1 MIWEILTFL
10 PHWVHLANL
19 ESQQAF
25 DFLFENHD
33 VAEQVIKF
41 QDFLYWLPHDI
52 LRDRKNKFY
61 LHPLSSAILFRQLR
75 IIHGT
80 RHGQYNAVLL
90 FFNLYHFLPFKDEE
104 PHLWCCFMY
113 KIYCTRFVP
122 FFEQKI
128 QGLFKD
134 FQGHISH
141 FSRTPFSAKKSLEST
156 SVLLRSHHKQSY
168 PEDLSVF
175 APFPWQFSLD
185 CKVSTKIQGLSST
198 NYNFQDFFHN
208 FYSKIHGLS
217 RTFKVCAN
225 PDWNFKYPC
234 LHISKNRGTKQA
246 RFNIVKA
253 NEHIPEAFQR

>member
-1 MIWEILTFL
+1 MAQGMDNTMQFSFSLTCT
-10 PHWVHLANL
+10 
-19 ESQQAF
+19 
-25 DFLFENHD
+25 
-33 VAEQVIKF
+33 I
-41 QDFLYWLPHDI
+41 
-52 LRDRKNKFY
+52 FY
-61 LHPLSSAILFRQLR
+61 LSRMKNPTCDAALC
-75 IIHGT
+75 T
-80 RHGQYNAVLL
+80 KKN
-90 FFNLYHFLPFKDEE
+90 
-104 PHLWCCFMY
+104 
-113 KIYCTRFVP
+113 CTRFVP

-225 PDWNFKYPC
+225 PD
-234 LHISKNRGTKQA
+234 
-246 RFNIVKA
+246 
-253 NEHIPEAFQR
+253 